1 MKIVQ
6 ITNLYPPFTGGGAE
20 IYVENLVRILSSDKA
35 NEVYVITNIHSKQF
49 DDSKVINLNVRN
61 FDILTSLLLPNPLI
75 YREIK
80 KILKELNPDIVHV
93 HNIHVSLSTAAILAA
108 RDFPLALT
116 VHDFYLFCPTLR
128 FMYEDGKICELDRC
142 IYCVKKYYSS
152 EIKRR
157 WGSWGFLSIL
167 LESQLLC
174 RFLYSIRKNGLKR
187 ILPVVDKFIC
197 PNRSQKA
204 LLKMAGVPDNKLAV
218 LPYTSDFEPK
228 EVTTPDGKYLGYAGG
243 LIKEKGVH
251 VLFKA
256 LSLLPEDIRLL
267 IAGDGIYK
275 EELVRISGH
284 LGIKGRVHF
293 MGKLKREDM
302 RSFYDKIHILVAPSL
317 WPEVL
322 GIVGLEAM
330 ASGKAVIGSNIG
342 GIPDW
347 IEDGVNGFLVPP
359 DSPELIAEKV
369 RILFDTD
376 GLIHEFGLNG
386 QKKFINEFSPEIHK
400 NKIMDLY
407 TEILHGHHIN

>member
-6 ITNLYPPFTGGGAE
+6 ITNLYPPFAGGGAE
-20 IYVENLVRILSSDKA
+20 IYVENLVRILSSDQA
-35 NEVYVITNIHSKQF
+35 NEVYVITNIPIKQF
-49 DDSKVINLNVRN
+49 DDSKVINLNIRN
-61 FDILTSLLLPNPLI
+61 FGILTSLLLPNPLI
-75 YREIK
+75 YK
-80 KILKELNPDIVHV
+80 KIKRILEGLKPDIVHL
-93 HNIHVSLSTAAILAA
+93 HNIHVSLTSAAIFAA
-108 RDFPLALT
+108 RGFPLAAT

-128 FMYEDGKICELDRC
+128 FMYEDGKTCELDRC

-197 PNRSQKA
+197 PNKSQKE
-204 LLKMAGVPDNKLAV
+204 LLKMAGVPENKVVV
-218 LPYTSDFEPK
+218 LPYTSDFKPK
-228 EVTTPDGKYLGYAGG
+228 EVTIPDGRYLGYAGG

-251 VLFKA
+251 VLLRA

-267 IAGDGIYK
+267 VAGDGIYK
-275 EELVRISGH
+275 EELVKMSEH
-284 LGIKGRVHF
+284 LGIKGKVHF
-293 MGKLKREDM
+293 MGKLGREDM
-302 RSFYDKIHILVAPSL
+302 RSFYDRIHILVVPSL

-330 ASGKAVIGSNIG
+330 SAGKAVIGSNIG